1 MKLLTC
7 YESYISR
14 GFRHALPLFTSLLNT
29 VCGYIPG
36 GLLPYNHLIWAD
48 SKERLV
54 EVALQVNIPQN
65 VSPQNFLVNKK
76 IILKHAL

>member
-1 MKLLTC
+1 LYAAC
-7 YESYISR
+7 H
-14 GFRHALPLFTSLLNT
+14 RHALPLFTSLLNT

-54 EVALQVNIPQN
+54 EVALQVHNTTHD
-65 VSPQNFLVNKK
+65 L
-76 IILKHAL
+76 